1 MSGGSKVTTT
11 SSEPWIKQQEYL
23 EKGFE
28 GAKDVYMPGGKPT
41 LPGYYSGPTTAGFD
55 PAQQMAQSGALG
67 YAMGTRPEAMQKAS
81 ENQLLGMYD
90 VSKQIPDYAMGRGDA
105 AQNYAIDALKKV
117 SPTYTSL
124 MGGKV
129 DYTSDDS
136 PYKKMADVYGEQY
149 ASQIAA
155 KMPGVRQQMVQYQ
168 PGGGSRGDIAQSNIV
183 NAASKNLS
191 QNLAGLYG
199 NAYQQAQA
207 QRMPAAQALAGQ
219 YGQAGQTA
227 LQAGELGLAGYGGA
241 GQMGTQALSQY
252 PGMMAAPLSMYGAMG
267 DVGAQRRAMSQQA
280 IDSDMAR
287 YQYESTKPQQA
298 LQNYMASISGDYGG
312 VKTQT
317 TPGQGMMG
325 TLGSLASMAGSLGWA
340 PLASDIRVKENIVPD
355 GTTYKGHNV
364 YHFNYVWDDVRRRG
378 VMAQEVEQ
386 TRPDAVVEIDGI
398 KHVYYEAL

>member
-11 SSEPWIKQQEYL
+11 TSEPWIKQQEYL

-41 LPGYYSGPTTAGFD
+41 LPGYYPGATTAGFD
-55 PAQQMAQSGALG
+55 PAQQAAQAGILG
-67 YAMGTRPEAMQKAS
+67 YAMGKRPEAMQKAA

-105 AQNYAIDALKKV
+105 AQNYMTDALGAVK
-117 SPTYTSL
+117 PTYTDFMS
-124 MGGKV
+124 GKV
-129 DYTSDDS
+129 DYTSADS
-136 PYKKMADVYGEQY
+136 PYKKMADVYGQQY
-149 ASQIAA
+149 LSEIS
-155 KMPGVRQQMVQYQ
+155 KGMPGVRQQMVQYQ

-312 VKTQT
+312 VRTQT
-317 TPGQGMMG
+317 TPGQGIMG

-355 GTTYKGHNV
+355 GTTYNGHNV

-386 TRPDAVVEIDGI
+386 TNPDAVVEIDGI